1 MEICYL
7 STNSVDKTVSKLIV
21 GRQNSRNMTNLLNRL
36 KIVQEFNILIILR
49 KSNTHQFWRLFNQKK

>member
-21 GRQNSRNMTNLLNRL
+21 GRQNSRNMTILLNRL
-36 KIVQEFNILIILR
+36 KNIQEFNILIILR
-49 KSNTHQFWRLFNQKK
+49 

>member
-21 GRQNSRNMTNLLNRL
+21 GRQISRNMTILLNRL
-36 KIVQEFNILIILR
+36 KNIQEFNILIILR
-49 KSNTHQFWRLFNQKK
+49 